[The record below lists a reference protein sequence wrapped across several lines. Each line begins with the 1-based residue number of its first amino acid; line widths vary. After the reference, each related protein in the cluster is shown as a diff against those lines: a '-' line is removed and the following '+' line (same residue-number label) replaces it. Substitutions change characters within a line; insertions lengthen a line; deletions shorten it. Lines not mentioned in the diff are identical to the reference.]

1 MREKAKKISEVLGF
15 TIAIILIL
23 LITVLTVKKVWTN
36 TMNENLKNLTW
47 VKGHVELVKNTG
59 YGKEIYSVE
68 KHKLISIY
76 NNLYRKA
83 IDENMETLQKST
95 EYTLE
100 NPLLIMNPYGT
111 NILGL
116 NIYFTTEENSKISYT
131 ITTNSQKITEYSNIL
146 YNGTDSIYTKEHAYQ
161 LIGLVPGYTNYI
173 ELISTT
179 ESGEQTTKKI
189 TVNMQDVKHNSEV
202 QLQTI
207 AGKSS
212 EKQTNGLF
220 TLLGN
225 DSDEEDYV
233 AMYDND
239 GIVRMEIPIIG
250 YRAHVILFKED
261 KMYFSISQTKI
272 AEINRLGKVTN
283 IYSTGTY
290 QLHHDYTF
298 DKDGNLLI
306 LANNTKKAT
315 EEDCI
320 IKIDLKTKKVTE
332 LIDFEDIFASYVN
345 KCTLDTKSV
354 RDEGEDGLDWLH
366 LNSIEYIDGDIILS
380 SRETSSI
387 IRVNNISEDPE
398 IKYILADEYL
408 WKVSHFTK
416 YLYTK
421 VGDFLTH
428 AGQHSVR
435 YESSSE
441 EGIYYLHFFNNN
453 YGKSNSRPDLDYAN
467 FNIKNTTNPFKGDK
481 SYYYV
486 YKVDENNETF
496 ELVESLELP
505 YSGIVSSTQKIDEN
519 LITDSG
525 TKGIFAEYD
534 NSNQLIKQY
543 KATMN
548 KYMIYRV
555 LKYDFN
561 HFVFTY

>member
-1 MREKAKKISEVLGF
+1 MKEKMKKISEVLGF
-15 TIAIILIL
+15 IIAIILVL
-23 LITVLTVKKVWTN
+23 LITVLIVKKVWSN
-36 TMNENLKNLTW
+36 TLNKNLKDPIW

-59 YGKEIYSVE
+59 YGKEIYAVE
-68 KHKLISIY
+68 KNKLISIY
-76 NNLYRKA
+76 SNLYREA
-83 IDENMETLQKST
+83 IDENIEALQKSSD
-95 EYTLE
+95 YTLE
-100 NPLLIMNPYGT
+100 NPLLIMDPYGT

-116 NIYFTTEENSKISYT
+116 NIYFETEEDSKVSYT
-131 ITTNSQKITEYSNIL
+131 ITTNSKKITKYSNNL
-146 YNGTDSIYTKEHAYQ
+146 YNGTDSIYTKNHAYQ
-161 LIGLVPGYTNYI
+161 LIGLVPGYKNDI
-173 ELISTT
+173 ELTSTT
-179 ESGEQTTKKI
+179 ESGEETTKKI
-189 TVNMQDVKHNSEV
+189 TVNMENVKHNSEV
-202 QLQTI
+202 RLQTTK
-207 AGKSS
+207 GESS
-212 EKQTNGLF
+212 EEQTNGLF

-239 GIVRMEIPIIG
+239 GILRMEIPIIG
-250 YRAHVILFKED
+250 YRAHRILFKED

-272 AEINRLGKVTN
+272 AEINRLGKITN
-283 IYSTGTY
+283 IYSTRTY

-298 DKDGNLLI
+298 DKDGNILV
-306 LANNTKKAT
+306 LANNTKKTT

-320 IKIDLKTKKVTE
+320 IKIDLKTNKVTE

-366 LNSIEYIDGDIILS
+366 LNSIEYIDGDVILS

-387 IRVNNISEDPE
+387 IRINNISEEPE
-398 IKYILADEYL
+398 LKYILADNYL
-408 WKVSHFTK
+408 WQDSHFTK

-421 VGDFLTH
+421 IGDFLTH

-435 YESSSE
+435 YESSKE
-441 EGIYYLHFFNNN
+441 DGVYYLHFFNNN
-453 YGKSNSRPDLDYAN
+453 YGKSNSRPDLDYKN
-467 FNIKNTTNPFKGDK
+467 FDIKNTTNPFKGDK

-486 YKVDENNETF
+486 YKVDENNKTF

-505 YSGIVSSTQKIDEN
+505 YSGIVSSTQKIKDN

-525 TKGIFAEYD
+525 TQGIFAEYD
-534 NSNQLIKQY
+534 NSNKLIKQY

-561 HFVFTY
+561 NFYFTY